1 MKFINSAIAVVLP
14 IIPKPI
20 VGHFAQ
26 KYIAG
31 ETLEDATRVI
41 AKLNGEGFMCTAN
54 ILGEHITNIEEADK
68 YLNSYKE
75 VLSSITEKNL
85 DMNISIK
92 MTQLGMGI
100 DDGVCFEF
108 MNEMIRLSEEVNN
121 FIRIDMED
129 SKYTT
134 KTLDIHSKFLENY
147 SNVGTVIQAY
157 LRRSETDVKELI
169 KLKANIRLCKGIY
182 IEPIEIAFKERDEIR
197 HNYSLLLEM
206 LLKSGC
212 YVGIATHDEYL
223 VDVAYQLIKELGL
236 SNEEYEFQ
244 MIYGV
249 TEKLRNKILNDGHRL
264 RIYVPFGEDWY
275 AYSVRRLKENPAIV
289 GYVIKNIFSFK

>member
-1 MKFINSAIAVVLP
+1 MSFINSAIAGVLP

-75 VLSSITEKNL
+75 VLASITEKNL

-108 MNEMIRLSEEVNN
+108 MGEMIRLSEEVNN

-157 LRRSETDVKELI
+157 LRRSETDIKELI
-169 KLKANIRLCKGIY
+169 KLKANIRICKGIY
-182 IEPIEIAFKERDEIR
+182 IEPIEIAFKKRDEIR

-223 VDVAYQLIKELGL
+223 VDVAYQLIKKLGL

>member
-1 MKFINSAIAVVLP
+1 MRFINSAIAGVLP
-14 IIPKPI
+14 LVPKPI

-31 ETLEDATRVI
+31 ETLEDVTRVI
-41 AKLNGEGFMCTAN
+41 AGLNREGFMCTAN
-54 ILGEHITNIEEADK
+54 ILGEHITTIEEAEK

-75 VLSSITEKNL
+75 VLSSIREKNL

-92 MTQLGMGI
+92 MTQLGMEI

-108 MNEMIRLSEEVNN
+108 MNEMIRLSENLNN

-129 SKYTT
+129 SRYTT
-134 KTLDIHSKFLENY
+134 KTLEIHSKFLKNY

-157 LRRSETDVKELI
+157 MRRSETDVKELV

-182 IEPIEIAFKERDEIR
+182 IEPIEIAFKEREEIR
-197 HNYSLLLEM
+197 KNFSHLLEM
-206 LLKSGC
+206 LLKGGC
-212 YVGIATHDEYL
+212 YVGIATHDEQL
-223 VDVAYQLIKELGL
+223 VDKAYQLIDELGL
-236 SNEEYEFQ
+236 SNEKYEFQ

-249 TEKLRNKILNDGHRL
+249 TEKLRDKILSDGHRL
-264 RIYVPFGEDWY
+264 RIYVPFGQDWY
-275 AYSVRRLKENPAIV
+275 AYSIRRLQENPAIV
-289 GYVIKNIFSFK
+289 GHIIKNIFSFR

>member
-1 MKFINSAIAVVLP
+1 MRFINSAIANILP
-14 IIPKPI
+14 IIPKP
-20 VGHFAQ
+20 VVSRFAQ

-31 ETLEDATRVI
+31 ETLEDAARVI
-41 AKLNGEGFMCTAN
+41 ADLNEQGFMCTIN
-54 ILGEHITNIEEADK
+54 ILGEKITDIEETDK
-68 YLNSYKE
+68 YLNNYKE
-75 VLSSITEKNL
+75 VLYSIAKKKL
-85 DMNISIK
+85 DVNISIK

-100 DDGVCFEF
+100 DDSVCFEN
-108 MNEMIRLSEEVNN
+108 MDEMIRLSDELDN

-129 SKYTT
+129 SKFTT
-134 KTLDIHSKFLENY
+134 KTLDIHSKFSKIY

-157 LRRSETDVKELI
+157 LRRSERDVKELI

-182 IEPIEIAFKERDEIR
+182 IEPAEIVFKERDEIR
-197 HNYSLLLEM
+197 QNFSRLLEM
-206 LLKSGC
+206 LLISGC
-212 YVGIATHDEYL
+212 YVGIATHDEQL
-223 VDVAYQLIKELGL
+223 VDSAYRLIDKLGL

-249 TEKLRNKILNDGHRL
+249 TEKLRNKILNDGHRI

-289 GYVIKNIFSFK
+289 GHIMKNIFSFK

>member
-1 MKFINSAIAVVLP
+1 MRFINSAIAGVLP
-14 IIPKPI
+14 LVPKPI

-31 ETLEDATRVI
+31 ETLEDVTRVI
-41 AKLNGEGFMCTAN
+41 AGLNREGFMCTAN
-54 ILGEHITNIEEADK
+54 ILGEHITTIEEAEK

-75 VLSSITEKNL
+75 VLSSIREKNL

-108 MNEMIRLSEEVNN
+108 MNEMIRLSEEQNN

-129 SKYTT
+129 SRYTT
-134 KTLDIHSKFLENY
+134 KTLEIHSKFLKNY
-147 SNVGTVIQAY
+147 SNVGMVIQAY
-157 LRRSETDVKELI
+157 MRRSETDVKELV

-182 IEPIEIAFKERDEIR
+182 IEPIEIAFKEREEIR
-197 HNYSLLLEM
+197 KNFSHLLEM
-206 LLKSGC
+206 LLKGGC
-212 YVGIATHDEYL
+212 YVGIATHDEQL
-223 VDVAYQLIKELGL
+223 VDKAYQLIDELGL
-236 SNEEYEFQ
+236 SNEKYEFQ

-249 TEKLRNKILNDGHRL
+249 TEKLRDKILSDGHRL
-264 RIYVPFGEDWY
+264 RIYVPFGQDWY
-275 AYSVRRLKENPAIV
+275 AYSIRRLQENPAIV
-289 GYVIKNIFSFK
+289 GHIIKNIFSFR

>member
-1 MKFINSAIAVVLP
+1 MRFINSAIAGVLP

-20 VGHFAQ
+20 VGRFAK

-41 AKLNGEGFMCTAN
+41 AKLNGQGFMCTAN
-54 ILGEHITNIEEADK
+54 ILGEYITNIEEADK

-108 MNEMIRLSEEVNN
+108 MNEMIRLSEELNN

-134 KTLDIHSKFLENY
+134 KTLDIHSKFLKNY

-197 HNYSLLLEM
+197 HNFSRLLEM
-206 LLKSGC
+206 LLQSGC

-223 VDVAYQLIKELGL
+223 VDVAYQLIDKLGL

-249 TEKLRNKILNDGHRL
+249 TEKLRDKILNDGHRL

-289 GYVIKNIFSFK
+289 GYIMKNIFSFK

>member
-1 MKFINSAIAVVLP
+1 MKFINSAIAGVLP
-14 IIPKPI
+14 LIPKPI

-41 AKLNGEGFMCTAN
+41 AELNRQGFMCTAN
-54 ILGEHITNIEEADK
+54 ILGEHITNIKEADK

-100 DDGVCFEF
+100 DDCICFES
-108 MNEMIRLSEEVNN
+108 MNEMIRLSEELNN

-134 KTLDIHSKFLENY
+134 KTLDIHSKLLKNY

-157 LRRSETDVKELI
+157 LRRSEEDVKELI

-182 IEPIEIAFKERDEIR
+182 IEPIEIAFKARDEIR
-197 HNYSLLLEM
+197 HNYALLLEM
-206 LLKSGC
+206 LLKSDC

-223 VDVAYQLIKELGL
+223 VDIAYKLINKLGL

-249 TEKLRNKILNDGHRL
+249 TEKLRNKILNNGHRL

-275 AYSVRRLKENPAIV
+275 AYSIRRLKENPAIV

>member
-1 MKFINSAIAVVLP
+1 MRFINSAIAGVLP
-14 IIPKPI
+14 LIPKPI

-31 ETLEDATRVI
+31 ETLEDLTRVI
-41 AKLNGEGFMCTAN
+41 AKLNGEGFLCTAN
-54 ILGEHITNIEEADK
+54 ILGEHITTIEEAEK

-75 VLSSITEKNL
+75 VLSSIREKNL

-100 DDGVCFEF
+100 DDGVCLEF
-108 MNEMIRLSEEVNN
+108 MNEMIRLSENLNN

-129 SKYTT
+129 SRYTT
-134 KTLDIHSKFLENY
+134 KTLEMHSKFLKKY

-157 LRRSETDVKELI
+157 MRRSETDVEELV

-182 IEPIEIAFKERDEIR
+182 IEPIEIAFKEREEIR
-197 HNYSLLLEM
+197 KNFSHLLEM
-206 LLKSGC
+206 LLKGGC
-212 YVGIATHDEYL
+212 YVGIATHDEQL
-223 VDVAYQLIKELGL
+223 VDAAYQLIAELGL
-236 SNEEYEFQ
+236 SSEKYEFQ

-249 TEKLRNKILNDGHRL
+249 TEKLRDKILNDGHRL
-264 RIYVPFGEDWY
+264 RIYVPFGRDWY
-275 AYSVRRLKENPAIV
+275 AYSIRRLKENPAIV
-289 GYVIKNIFSFK
+289 GHIIKNIFSFR

>member
-1 MKFINSAIAVVLP
+1 MKFINSAIAGVLP

-108 MNEMIRLSEEVNN
+108 MNEMIRLSEELNN

-197 HNYSLLLEM
+197 HNFSLLLEM

-223 VDVAYQLIKELGL
+223 VDVAYQLINKLGL

-264 RIYVPFGEDWY
+264 RIYVPFGEDCD

>member
-1 MKFINSAIAVVLP
+1 MRFINSAIAGVLP

-31 ETLEDATRVI
+31 ETLEDVTRVI
-41 AKLNGEGFMCTAN
+41 AKLNGQGFMCTVN

-75 VLSSITEKNL
+75 VLFSVTEKNL
-85 DMNISIK
+85 DMNISVK

-108 MNEMIRLSEEVNN
+108 MNEMIRLSEELNN
-121 FIRIDMED
+121 FIRIDMEE

-134 KTLDIHSKFLENY
+134 KTLDIHSNFLKNY

-157 LRRSETDVKELI
+157 LRRSETDVKELV

-197 HNYSLLLEM
+197 HNFSRLLEM

-223 VDVAYQLIKELGL
+223 VDVAYQLIDKLGL

-249 TEKLRNKILNDGHRL
+249 TEKLRDKILNDGHRL
-264 RIYVPFGEDWY
+264 RIYVPFGEDWF

-289 GYVIKNIFSFK
+289 GYIMKNIFSFK

>member
-1 MKFINSAIAVVLP
+1 MKFINSAIAGVLP

-31 ETLEDATRVI
+31 ESLEDATRVI
-41 AKLNGEGFMCTAN
+41 AELNEQGFMCTAN
-54 ILGEHITNIEEADK
+54 ILGEHVANIEEADK
-68 YLNSYKE
+68 YLNRYKE
-75 VLSSITEKNL
+75 VLSSIVEKNL

-100 DDGVCFEF
+100 DDGVCIEF
-108 MNEMIRLSEEVNN
+108 MNEMIGLSEEQNN

-134 KTLDIHSKFLENY
+134 KTLDMHSKFLEKY

-157 LRRSETDVKELI
+157 LRRSEADVKELI

-182 IEPIEIAFKERDEIR
+182 VEPVEIAFKGKDEIR
-197 HNYSLLLEM
+197 HNYSRLLEM
-206 LLKSGC
+206 LLRSDC
-212 YVGIATHDEYL
+212 YVGIATHDDYL
-223 VDVAYQLIKELGL
+223 VDVAYQLINKLGL
-236 SNEEYEFQ
+236 SNEKYEFQ

-264 RIYVPFGEDWY
+264 RIYVPFGDDWY
-275 AYSVRRLKENPAIV
+275 AYSIRRLKENPAIV

>member
-1 MKFINSAIAVVLP
+1 MNFINSAIAGVLP
-14 IIPKPI
+14 LIPKPI

-31 ETLEDATRVI
+31 ESLEDAIRVI
-41 AKLNGEGFMCTAN
+41 AKLNEQGFMCTAN
-54 ILGEHITNIEEADK
+54 ILGEHITTVEEADK
-68 YLNSYKE
+68 FLISYKE
-75 VLSSITEKNL
+75 VLSSITENNL

-108 MNEMIRLSEEVNN
+108 MNEMIRLSENLNN
-121 FIRIDMED
+121 FIRIDMEE

-134 KTLDIHSKFLENY
+134 KTLEIHSKFLKNY

-157 LRRSETDVKELI
+157 LRRSEKDVEELV

-182 IEPIEIAFKERDEIR
+182 IEPVGIAFKEREEIR
-197 HNYSLLLEM
+197 QNYTLLLEKLM
-206 LLKSGC
+206 KGGC
-212 YVGIATHDEYL
+212 YVGIATHDEQL
-223 VDVAYQLIKELGL
+223 VDKAYQLIDELGL
-236 SNEEYEFQ
+236 SNVKYEFQ

-249 TEKLRNKILNDGHRL
+249 AEKLRDKILNDGHRL
-264 RIYVPFGEDWY
+264 RIYVPFGREWY
-275 AYSVRRLKENPAIV
+275 AYSVRRLRENPAIV
-289 GYVIKNIFSFK
+289 GHIIKNIFSF

>member
-1 MKFINSAIAVVLP
+1 MRFINSAIANILP
-14 IIPKPI
+14 IIPKP
-20 VGHFAQ
+20 VVSRFAQ

-31 ETLEDATRVI
+31 ETLEDAARVI
-41 AKLNGEGFMCTAN
+41 ADLNEQGFMCTIN
-54 ILGEHITNIEEADK
+54 ILGEKITDIEETDK
-68 YLNSYKE
+68 YLNNYKE
-75 VLSSITEKNL
+75 VLYSIAKKKL
-85 DMNISIK
+85 DVNISIK

-100 DDGVCFEF
+100 DDSVCFEN
-108 MNEMIRLSEEVNN
+108 MDEMIRLSDELDN

-129 SKYTT
+129 SKFTT
-134 KTLDIHSKFLENY
+134 KTLGIHHKFSKIY

-157 LRRSETDVKELI
+157 LRRSERDVKELI

-182 IEPIEIAFKERDEIR
+182 IEPAEIAFKERDEIR
-197 HNYSLLLEM
+197 QNFSRLLEM
-206 LLKSGC
+206 LLISGC
-212 YVGIATHDEYL
+212 YVGIATHDEQL
-223 VDVAYQLIKELGL
+223 VDSAYRLIDKLGL

-249 TEKLRNKILNDGHRL
+249 TEKLRNKILNDGHRI

-289 GYVIKNIFSFK
+289 GHIMKNIFSFK

>member
-1 MKFINSAIAVVLP
+1 MRFINSAIAGVLP

-41 AKLNGEGFMCTAN
+41 AKLNGQGFMCTAN
-54 ILGEHITNIEEADK
+54 ILGEYITNIEEADK
-68 YLNSYKE
+68 YLKSYKE

-100 DDGVCFEF
+100 DDGVCVEF
-108 MNEMIRLSEEVNN
+108 MNEMIRLSEELNN

-129 SKYTT
+129 SRYTT
-134 KTLDIHSKFLENY
+134 KTLEIHSKFLKNY

-157 LRRSETDVKELI
+157 LRRSETDVMELV

-197 HNYSLLLEM
+197 HNFSRLLEM
-206 LLKSGC
+206 LLTSGC
-212 YVGIATHDEYL
+212 YVGIATHDDYL
-223 VDVAYQLIKELGL
+223 VDAAYQLIDKLGL

-249 TEKLRNKILNDGHRL
+249 TEQLRDKILNDGHRL

-289 GYVIKNIFSFK
+289 GYIIKNIFSFK

>member
-1 MKFINSAIAVVLP
+1 MKFINSAIAGVLP

-108 MNEMIRLSEEVNN
+108 MNEMIRLSEELNN

-134 KTLDIHSKFLENY
+134 KTLDIHSKFLEN
-147 SNVGTVIQAY
+147 
-157 LRRSETDVKELI
+157 
-169 KLKANIRLCKGIY
+169 
-182 IEPIEIAFKERDEIR
+182 
-197 HNYSLLLEM
+197 
-206 LLKSGC
+206 
-212 YVGIATHDEYL
+212 
-223 VDVAYQLIKELGL
+223 
-236 SNEEYEFQ
+236 
-244 MIYGV
+244 
-249 TEKLRNKILNDGHRL
+249 
-264 RIYVPFGEDWY
+264 
-275 AYSVRRLKENPAIV
+275 
-289 GYVIKNIFSFK
+289 

>member
-1 MKFINSAIAVVLP
+1 MSFINSAIAGVLP

-108 MNEMIRLSEEVNN
+108 MNEMIRLSEEQNN

-157 LRRSETDVKELI
+157 LRRSETDIKELI
-169 KLKANIRLCKGIY
+169 KLKANIRICKGIY
-182 IEPIEIAFKERDEIR
+182 IEPIEIAFKKRDEIR

-223 VDVAYQLIKELGL
+223 VDVAYQLIKKLGL

>member
-1 MKFINSAIAVVLP
+1 MRFINSAIAGVLP

-41 AKLNGEGFMCTAN
+41 AELNAQGFMCTAN
-54 ILGEHITNIEEADK
+54 ILGEHITNIKEANK

-75 VLSSITEKNL
+75 VLYSIIEKNL

-100 DDGVCFEF
+100 DDGVCFDF
-108 MNEMIRLSEEVNN
+108 MNEMIRLSEELNN

-134 KTLDIHSKFLENY
+134 KTLDIHSKFLKNY

-182 IEPIEIAFKERDEIR
+182 IEPKEIAFKEREEIR
-197 HNYSLLLEM
+197 HNFYLLLDM
-206 LLKSGC
+206 LLKSRC
-212 YVGIATHDEYL
+212 YVWIATHDEYL
-223 VDVAYQLIKELGL
+223 VDVAYHLINKLGL

-289 GYVIKNIFSFK
+289 GYIMKNIFSFK

>member
-1 MKFINSAIAVVLP
+1 MKFINSAIAGVLP
-14 IIPKPI
+14 LVPKPI

-31 ETLEDATRVI
+31 ETLEDVTRVI
-41 AKLNGEGFMCTAN
+41 AGLNREGFMCTAN
-54 ILGEHITNIEEADK
+54 ILGEHITTFEEAEK

-75 VLSSITEKNL
+75 VLSSIREKNL

-108 MNEMIRLSEEVNN
+108 MNEMIRLSENLNN

-129 SKYTT
+129 SRYTT
-134 KTLDIHSKFLENY
+134 KTLEIHSKFLKNY

-157 LRRSETDVKELI
+157 MRRSETDVKELV

-182 IEPIEIAFKERDEIR
+182 IEPIEIAFKEREEIR
-197 HNYSLLLEM
+197 KNFSHLLEM
-206 LLKSGC
+206 LLKGGC
-212 YVGIATHDEYL
+212 YVGIATHDEQL
-223 VDVAYQLIKELGL
+223 VDKAYQLIDGLGL
-236 SNEEYEFQ
+236 SNEKYEFQ

-249 TEKLRNKILNDGHRL
+249 TEKLRDKILSDGHRL
-264 RIYVPFGEDWY
+264 RIYVPFGQDWY
-275 AYSVRRLKENPAIV
+275 AYSIRRLQENPAIV
-289 GYVIKNIFSFK
+289 GHIIKNMFSF

>member
-1 MKFINSAIAVVLP
+1 MRFINSAIAGVLP

-31 ETLEDATRVI
+31 ETLEDVTRVI
-41 AKLNGEGFMCTAN
+41 AELNREGFMCTAN
-54 ILGEHITNIEEADK
+54 ILGEHITTIEEAEK
-68 YLNSYKE
+68 YLDSYKE
-75 VLSSITEKNL
+75 VLSSIREKNL

-108 MNEMIRLSEEVNN
+108 MNEMIRLSDNLNN

-129 SKYTT
+129 SRYTT
-134 KTLDIHSKFLENY
+134 KTLEMHSKFLKNY

-157 LRRSETDVKELI
+157 MRRSETDVEELV
-169 KLKANIRLCKGIY
+169 KLKSNIRLCKGIY
-182 IEPIEIAFKERDEIR
+182 IEPIEIAFKEREEIR
-197 HNYSLLLEM
+197 KNFSHLLET
-206 LLKSGC
+206 LLKGGC
-212 YVGIATHDEYL
+212 YVGIATHDEHL
-223 VDVAYQLIKELGL
+223 VDKAYQLIDELDL
-236 SNEEYEFQ
+236 SNEKYEFQ

-249 TEKLRNKILNDGHRL
+249 TEKLRDKILSDGHRL
-264 RIYVPFGEDWY
+264 RIYVPFGQDWY
-275 AYSVRRLKENPAIV
+275 AYSIRRLQENPTIV
-289 GYVIKNIFSFK
+289 GHIIKNMFSF

>member
-223 VDVAYQLIKELGL
+223 VDVAYQLIKKLGL

>member
-1 MKFINSAIAVVLP
+1 MKFINSAIAGVLP

-169 KLKANIRLCKGIY
+169 KLKANIRICKGIY

-197 HNYSLLLEM
+197 HNFSLLLEM

>member
-1 MKFINSAIAVVLP
+1 MRFINSAIANILP

-20 VGHFAQ
+20 VSRFAQ

-31 ETLEDATRVI
+31 ETLEDAARVI
-41 AKLNGEGFMCTAN
+41 ADLNEQGFMCTIN
-54 ILGEHITNIEEADK
+54 ILGEKITDIEETDK
-68 YLNSYKE
+68 YLNNYKE
-75 VLSSITEKNL
+75 VLYSIAKKKL
-85 DMNISIK
+85 DVNISIK

-100 DDGVCFEF
+100 DDSVCFEN
-108 MNEMIRLSEEVNN
+108 MDEMIRLSDELDN

-129 SKYTT
+129 SKFTT
-134 KTLDIHSKFLENY
+134 KTLDIHYKFSKIY

-157 LRRSETDVKELI
+157 LRRSERDIKELI

-182 IEPIEIAFKERDEIR
+182 IEPAEIAFKERDEIR
-197 HNYSLLLEM
+197 QNFSRLLKM
-206 LLKSGC
+206 LLIGGC
-212 YVGIATHDEYL
+212 YVGIATHDEQI
-223 VDVAYQLIKELGL
+223 VDSAYRLIDKLGL

-249 TEKLRNKILNDGHRL
+249 TEKLRNKILNDGHRI
-264 RIYVPFGEDWY
+264 RIYIPFGEDWY

-289 GYVIKNIFSFK
+289 GHIMKNIFSFK